1 TTSCGASLAMPE
13 LGMHVSMGRLEIT
26 GAPAGARVKLFDV
39 RGNVV
44 AQFGETGGM
53 LPKAGKG
60 RLLAIVESAS
70 GARLM
75 TKVINNTGF

>member
-1 TTSCGASLAMPE
+1 
-13 LGMHVSMGRLEIT
+13 
-26 GAPAGARVKLFDV
+26 
-39 RGNVV
+39 
-44 AQFGETGGM
+44 M

-70 GARLM
+70 GSRLM